1 MNKAFHVVFKNHG
14 VTFLPIWERLHAT
27 YKDFLNSPDATQ
39 RQWGLCIMDDVLE
52 FCGEQSWNYSTYII
66 EPLIAGC
73 RDQVPANRQAAA
85 YGIGV
90 AAHKGGPQWSQFCGA
105 AVEILFQVTQFP
117 NARGDDDVYAT
128 ENACA
133 AIAKVLH
140 YNAANVPNQQQVIA
154 QWIDT
159 LPIINDDE
167 AAPYAYAYLAQLID
181 Q

>member
-1 MNKAFHVVFKNHG
+1 MNKAFHVIFKHHG
-14 VTFLPIWERLHAT
+14 VAFLPNWEKLHAT
-27 YKDFLNSPDATQ
+27 YTEFLKSGDATQ

-52 FCGEQSWNYSTYII
+52 FCGEESWNYGLYII
-66 EPLIAGC
+66 DPLIAGC
-73 RDQVPANRQAAA
+73 KDASPENRQAAA

-90 AAHKGGPQWSQFCGA
+90 AAHKGGPQWSAFLGA
-105 AVEILFQVTQFP
+105 AVELLFHVTQFP
-117 NARGDDDVYAT
+117 NARGDDEIYAT

-133 AIAKVLH
+133 AIAKILH
-140 YNAANVPNQQQVIA
+140 YNPTALPDVQPIIA

-159 LPIINDDE
+159 LPIVNDEE